1 MAHKILIIDDNEPV
15 RVLLKTRLSRAGFE
29 CIEAS
34 DGLSGIATAKSE
46 SPDFIICDLMMPDVD
61 GWEVL
66 KQLKEDPLTA
76 KIPFSILSAHF
87 TALSRQE
94 GIARGADEVLQ
105 KPIPFEE
112 LLRIVNHH
120 LKIV

>member
-15 RVLLKTRLSRAGFE
+15 RVLLQTRLTRAGFE
-29 CIEAS
+29 CIEAP
-34 DGLSGIATAKSE
+34 DGLSGIAAAKTE
-46 SPDFIICDLMMPDVD
+46 APAFIICDLMMPDVD

-66 KQLKEDPLTA
+66 KQLKEDPQTA
-76 KIPFSILSAHF
+76 KIPFAILSAHF

-94 GIARGADEVLQ
+94 GMARGADAVMQ
-105 KPIPFEE
+105 KPTPFEE
-112 LLRIVNHH
+112 LLRIINHH